1 MDYLLQKERE
11 RDRMNDFYKKPD
23 LYGFSFEFHQMLK
36 DEIVPALYKIV
47 LKIDVE
53 KILLRWF
60 YKFGITLIPNVDN
73 KDIKDITIKSN
84 YRWMS
89 LINMDEKFLTEVLE
103 NQIRKILKG

>member
-1 MDYLLQKERE
+1 MDYLLRKERE
-11 RDRMNDFYKKPD
+11 REIERMNDFYKKPD
-23 LYGFSFEFHQMLK
+23 PYGFSFEFHQMLK
-36 DEIVPALYKIV
+36 DEVPALYKIV

-60 YKFGITLIPNVDN
+60 YKFGITLIPNVD
-73 KDIKDITIKSN
+73 KDITIKSN

-103 NQIRKILKG
+103 NQISKILKG